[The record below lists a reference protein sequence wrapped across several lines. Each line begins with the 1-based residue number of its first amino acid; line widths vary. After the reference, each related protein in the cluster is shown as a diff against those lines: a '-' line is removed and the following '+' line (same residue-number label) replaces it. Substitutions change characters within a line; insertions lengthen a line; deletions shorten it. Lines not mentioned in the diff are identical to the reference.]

1 MSQMLNCKPIFKCD
15 HTVDSS
21 AMVQVTLKI
30 NYDDGTSNKKN
41 VHMIQLFGD
50 MEDILFCIGEFKR
63 AANCLGCDHADKFEN
78 FGSIVSGQDC
88 DNWTAACKKWPSVC
102 VTGFHMLEIPDS
114 IVKE

>member
-41 VHMIQLFGD
+41 VHMIQPSGE
-50 MEDILFCIGEFKR
+50 MENILFCVEEFKR
-63 AANCLGCDHADKFEN
+63 AANCLAAITQTSLRTLETLCLVMTVTIIGQQLKQKEQKMMRMISLLLFE
-78 FGSIVSGQDC
+78 
-88 DNWTAACKKWPSVC
+88 
-102 VTGFHMLEIPDS
+102 LL
-114 IVKE
+114 